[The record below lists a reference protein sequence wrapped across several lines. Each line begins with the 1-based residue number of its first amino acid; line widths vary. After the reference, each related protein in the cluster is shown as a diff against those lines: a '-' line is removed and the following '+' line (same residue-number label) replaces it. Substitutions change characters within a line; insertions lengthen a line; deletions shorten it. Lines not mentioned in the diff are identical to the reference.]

1 MIVREDRL
9 PTAADEI
16 TRWVFPDEPWLLAWS
31 APDERAE
38 ERLRRRIGDQLRD
51 GEPWTL
57 AEIARQ
63 LEEHRDPDHPVRG
76 ACVLGSGVPAGSG
89 WALERPPHRIDGRAP
104 RPVALLFGG
113 HGSQHPMMATQLY
126 GTEPVFTHAMG
137 ELFGPLGTDGD
148 RLRADWLAGHPVD
161 AAERGQPLLLALGY
175 ALGRTLQSWGVRP
188 TALLGHSIGEVA
200 AATVAGVLSM
210 SDAAGLMATRT
221 AAYRYAMPGGLLAVA
236 GSTEELAP
244 FLFGDVCVG
253 VVNGPRQ
260 TMLAG
265 PASELRDVA
274 DRLRSAGRTCV
285 PARIPLP
292 FHSPVLQPLAAVSE
306 AALAKVELRPPDI
319 DIYST
324 ITARRLTHREA
335 VDPGFL
341 AAQVWRPVLFAPA
354 LDALLADQ
362 DVLLVEAGPAR
373 ALTALARRHPAV
385 EAGRSA
391 VVAMLPGSAGRRGA
405 DRAAVLETAATL
417 WLEGHQPHW
426 PAVQHR
432 VRLASPRGRVDST
445 RRWNGGPDPWV
456 GDISQVPE

>member
-1 MIVREDRL
+1 M
-9 PTAADEI
+9 
-16 TRWVFPDEPWLLAWS
+16 
-31 APDERAE
+31 
-38 ERLRRRIGDQLRD
+38 
-51 GEPWTL
+51 
-57 AEIARQ
+57 
-63 LEEHRDPDHPVRG
+63 
-76 ACVLGSGVPAGSG
+76 
-89 WALERPPHRIDGRAP
+89 
-104 RPVALLFGG
+104 FGG
-113 HGSQHPMMATQLY
+113 HGSQHPLMAAQLY

-137 ELFGPLGTDGD
+137 ELFGPLGADGQ

-200 AATVAGVLSM
+200 AATMAGVLSM
-210 SDAAGLMATRT
+210 SDAAALMATR
-221 AAYRYAMPGGLLAVA
+221 AVAYRYAMPGGLLAVA
-236 GSTEELAP
+236 SSTEELAP
-244 FLFGDVCVG
+244 FLSGDVCVG

-265 PASELRDVA
+265 PEAELRDVA
-274 DRLRSAGRTCV
+274 DRLRSAGRTCL

-417 WLEGHQPHW
+417 WLEGHQPQW

-432 VRLASPRGRVDST
+432 VRTASPRRRIDST
-445 RRWNGGPDPWV
+445 RRWNGGAAPWV